1 MSTRLPT
8 SQRIRQLEKDIKAI
22 EDHNYSF
29 LRYFEGDPDAMIY
42 ALKLKKTLL
51 VRSLVLD
58 THLAIEDA
66 IDLLL
71 QNKLYQVARNRK
83 TRRSPPMEKV
93 MHYFRNTFREA
104 DGLISGQ
111 GSIGFKRKIILARLL
126 KLISKTLY
134 HNLDNLNLLRN
145 RCGHHWNI
153 NRVVR
158 RGAKRRGPKRYVLTY
173 EGENEVLM
181 DMKFEP
187 VKYVIPGI
195 IVEGLTL
202 LAGKPKVGKSWLLL
216 HAAIAVARGGFT
228 LGDIHCAEGD
238 VLYCALEDNPRRLK
252 ARMGKLLGMDTAGA
266 WRRRLHFQTEMPRL
280 ADGGLALLKEWITFA
295 ERPRL
300 IIIDTLSMVR
310 VSLKKNDTA
319 FQADYD
325 AVKDLRKLAADHH
338 VAIVLVHHLR
348 KADSDDP
355 FDTVNA
361 TLGLTAA
368 VDSVLIVRRD
378 ANGNHTLHG
387 RGRDL
392 VELEKALGFNRDN
405 CTWMIIGDASE
416 VKRSADRKAIV
427 SALIERGEEMTAK
440 DIATETGLRV
450 SKLRPLLKRM
460 VGDGEIR
467 RGKRGRFLY
476 TA

>member
-1 MSTRLPT
+1 MKEHP
-8 SQRIRQLEKDIKAI
+8 DINDTLRGEGVDGVRKRHDKAPR
-22 EDHNYSF
+22 F
-29 LRYFEGDPDAMIY
+29 
-42 ALKLKKTLL
+42 
-51 VRSLVLD
+51 
-58 THLAIEDA
+58 
-66 IDLLL
+66 
-71 QNKLYQVARNRK
+71 NR
-83 TRRSPPMEKV
+83 
-93 MHYFRNTFREA
+93 
-104 DGLISGQ
+104 
-111 GSIGFKRKIILARLL
+111 
-126 KLISKTLY
+126 
-134 HNLDNLNLLRN
+134 
-145 RCGHHWNI
+145 
-153 NRVVR
+153 
-158 RGAKRRGPKRYVLTY
+158 PKRANDLPHTKPNGHDALDESLAPSLTA
-173 EGENEVLM
+173 EVLM